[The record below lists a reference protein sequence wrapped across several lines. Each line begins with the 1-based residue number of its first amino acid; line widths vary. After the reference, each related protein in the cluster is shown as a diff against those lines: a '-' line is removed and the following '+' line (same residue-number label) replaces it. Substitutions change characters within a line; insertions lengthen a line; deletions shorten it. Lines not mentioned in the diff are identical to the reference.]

1 MNEEIKR
8 RWIEAL
14 RSGRYQQGTQY
25 LRQGDWYC
33 CLGVLCDL
41 YATDEWT
48 QHEGDD
54 ITDPYWYLDATDT
67 LPEEVVDWA
76 GLPDE
81 NPCVLVE
88 MADGNTYPRDL
99 GSLNDTGHSFRVI
112 AALIEDQL

>member
-25 LRQGDWYC
+25 LRQGDRYC
-33 CLGVLCDL
+33 VLGVLCDL
-41 YATDEWT
+41 YATDAWIAPE
-48 QHEGDD
+48 DVN
-54 ITDPYWYLDATDT
+54 DPYWYLDAREA

-81 NPCVLVE
+81 NPYVLVE